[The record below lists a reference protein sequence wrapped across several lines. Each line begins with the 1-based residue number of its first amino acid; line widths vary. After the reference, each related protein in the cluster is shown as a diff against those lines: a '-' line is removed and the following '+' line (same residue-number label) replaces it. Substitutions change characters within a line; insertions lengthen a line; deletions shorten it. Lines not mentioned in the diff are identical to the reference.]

1 MNGAVKVHRAAI
13 RAADR
18 RRAIWLV
25 QTKDRHKKE
34 CEKNERK
41 ETDDEA
47 AAESFAGRS

>member
-34 CEKNERK
+34 AVTQPKK
-41 ETDDEA
+41 EHMEDPK
-47 AAESFAGRS
+47 